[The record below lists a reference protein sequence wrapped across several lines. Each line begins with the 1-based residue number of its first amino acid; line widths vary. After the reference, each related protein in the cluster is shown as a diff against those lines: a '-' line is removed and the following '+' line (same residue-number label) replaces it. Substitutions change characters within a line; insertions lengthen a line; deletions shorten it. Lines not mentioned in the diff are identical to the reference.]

1 MNDHNRIIA
10 HAAKAALHPLGYVRK
25 GRSRLWLKDHG
36 FWLSVVEFQPSG
48 FERGSYLNVA
58 AHWLWGLTDAL
69 SFDWLMQDT
78 RTFIRFEAEAQFS
91 ASAAEQAGQAAMV
104 AGELDSGF
112 ASLAQIT
119 EKLVVRANE
128 GRNGWAAFH
137 AGIASGLNGDAAP
150 ARAFFDQTLDS
161 FKDWRSDFDEA
172 ICTLKEELDEP
183 HEFRRMI
190 ESRVRAN
197 RAANRLAPALHP
209 LPATSLR
216 TP

>member
-1 MNDHNRIIA
+1 MTDHNRIIA

-25 GRSRLWLKDHG
+25 GSSRLWLQDHG
-36 FWLSVVEFQPSG
+36 FWVSVVEFQPSG

-78 RTFIRFEAEAQFS
+78 RTFIRFEDEAQFS
-91 ASAAEQAGQAAMV
+91 ASAAEQAGQAATV

-119 EKLVVRANE
+119 EKLVVRANG

-137 AGIASGLNGDAAP
+137 AGVASGLNGDAAA
-150 ARAFFDQTLDS
+150 ARAFFDRTLDS

-172 ICTLKEELDEP
+172 ICRLRDGLDEP
-183 HEFRRMI
+183 HEFRRI
-190 ESRVRAN
+190 VESRIHTN

-209 LPATSLR
+209 LPATPPQ